1 MNGFMTARADIA
13 VDDMTS
19 EQAAAE
25 VSRLTNEIRRANAS
39 YFGDDDPDISDAEYD
54 GLKRRLKS
62 IETRFP
68 QLQSTE
74 SPTMQIGAPPS
85 EGFAKAMHTQPM
97 LSLDNAFDADELK
110 EFTERVRRFLGLSG
124 SDPLEFTSEPKI
136 DGLSVSLTYQNG
148 VLQQAV
154 TRGDGSVGEVVTANI
169 ETIADIP
176 RRIEGAPDFAEVRG
190 EVYMTQD
197 AFTALNEAQES
208 RQEKIFSNPRN
219 AAAGSLRQLDSS
231 ITRSRPLCF
240 FAHGWGKLA
249 ANLADDQFTA
259 MERLGEMGFSVN
271 PHIVVCSDLASMTGH
286 FEKIESM
293 RSTLGYDIDGVVYKV
308 NSLSLQARLGNSS
321 TSPRWAV
328 AAKFP
333 AETAWTIL
341 NDIEIQVGRSGA
353 LSPVARLQ
361 PITVGGV
368 RVSNATLH
376 NEDYIAGTGSD
387 GAAIRDGKDL
397 RIGDRVKVY
406 RAGDVIPKVSDVDL
420 SQRIK
425 DTKPYI
431 FPETCPE
438 CGSAA
443 VRPEGDA
450 VRRCTGE
457 FACPAQQLEKLKH
470 IVSRPVLNIE
480 GLGNKIVEQ
489 FFAEGLLQEPA
500 DIFRL
505 RQRLETT
512 GVRLDERAG
521 WGEKSAA
528 KLFSEIEARRTV
540 PFARLLFGLGIRHIG
555 EVVSER
561 LARHFGDWSSLAAA
575 VDGAETRQ
583 GPVWDDLVSIEGV
596 GQRIADALHGAFHN
610 QAAREAID
618 RLEAQLRIEPA
629 AEPLGG
635 ESEIAGKTIVFTGTI
650 ERMTRRE
657 AKSRAESLGARISS
671 SVSAKTDL
679 VVAGAKAGSKARKA
693 AELGVRTVSE
703 SEWLEILL
711 NNETG

>member
-1 MNGFMTARADIA
+1 MTAPADIA
-13 VDDMTS
+13 VDDLTR

-25 VSRLTNEIRRANAS
+25 VSRLSDELHRANKA
-39 YFGDDDPDISDAEYD
+39 YFGDDNPDISDAAYD

-62 IETRFP
+62 IEARFP
-68 QLQSTE
+68 QLQSQE
-74 SPTMQIGAPPS
+74 SPTTKIGAPPS
-85 EGFAKAMHTQPM
+85 GGFAKAMHAQPM
-97 LSLDNAFDADELK
+97 LSLDNVFDADELS
-110 EFTERVRRFLGLSG
+110 EFTERVRRFLGLSE
-124 SDPLEFTSEPKI
+124 STPLEFTSEPKI
-136 DGLSVSLTYQNG
+136 DGLSVSLTYQDG
-148 VLQQAV
+148 ALLQAV

-169 ETIADIP
+169 ETIADVP
-176 RRIEGAPDFAEVRG
+176 RRITGAPDFAEVRG
-190 EVYMTQD
+190 EVYMTHD
-197 AFTALNEAQES
+197 AFTALNEAQKN
-208 RQEKIFSNPRN
+208 RQEKTFANPRN

-240 FAHGWGKLA
+240 FAHGWGKLTA
-249 ANLADDQFTA
+249 DLADEQFTSMA
-259 MERLGEMGFSVN
+259 RLSEMGFSVN
-271 PHIVVCSDLASMTGH
+271 PHIVVCRDLASMTGH
-286 FEKIESM
+286 FERIEAM

-308 NSLSLQARLGNSS
+308 NSLLLQARLGNSS

-341 NDIEIQVGRSGA
+341 NDIEIQVGRTGA

-387 GAAIRDGKDL
+387 GAAVRDGRDL

-420 SQRIK
+420 SQRSE
-425 DTKPYI
+425 DAQPYI
-431 FPETCPE
+431 FPEKCPE

-505 RQRLETT
+505 RQRLETA
-512 GVRLDERAG
+512 GIRLDERAG
-521 WGEKSAA
+521 WGERSAA
-528 KLFSEIEARRTV
+528 KLLSEIEVKRTV
-540 PFARLLFGLGIRHIG
+540 PLARLLFGLGIRHIG

-575 VDGAETRQ
+575 VDGAENRE
-583 GPVWDDLVSIEGV
+583 GPAWDDLVSIEGV
-596 GQRIADALHGAFHN
+596 GQRIADALHSALHN
-610 QAAREAID
+610 PAARDAID
-618 RLEAQLRIEPA
+618 RLVAQLQIEPA
-629 AEPLGG
+629 EEPLGTV
-635 ESEIAGKTIVFTGTI
+635 SEITGKTIVFTGTI

-679 VVAGAKAGSKARKA
+679 VVAGANAGSKARKA

-711 NNETG
+711 ESESG